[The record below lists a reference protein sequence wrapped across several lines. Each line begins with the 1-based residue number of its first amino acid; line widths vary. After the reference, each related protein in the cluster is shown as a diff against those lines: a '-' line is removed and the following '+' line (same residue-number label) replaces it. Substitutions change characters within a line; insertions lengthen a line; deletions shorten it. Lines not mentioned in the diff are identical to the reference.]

1 MSRSKK
7 ITRSRKIRKIRKIRK
22 TNKGKSRRYR
32 KNMSKYGGGCTN
44 CIGGIKPCSG
54 GNAAPY
60 ELNNHVNDPI
70 DPSSQM
76 DTRQLPNMAESGMKG
91 GGRSRKQY
99 NKLKKMKGGNM
110 LGSFSDFLLGTNTSS
125 NPVLSF
131 GSLPSAALSTSI
143 LAGSPPINSAPYV
156 QPISNIFSSTNPP
169 LV

>member
-7 ITRSRKIRKIRKIRK
+7 INRSRKIRK

-32 KNMSKYGGGCTN
+32 KQGGKHGGGCTN
-44 CIGGIKPCSG
+44 CKPFSG
-54 GNAAPY
+54 GNSGIVLPLPY
-60 ELNNHVNDPI
+60 ELNHYGGDPNN
-70 DPSSQM
+70 PSSQI
-76 DTRQLPNMAESGMKG
+76 DTRQLPNMAESGMK

-131 GSLPSAALSTSI
+131 GTLPSAALSTSI
-143 LAGSPPINSAPYV
+143 LAAASPINSAPYV
-156 QPISNIFSSTNPP
+156 QPISNIFSNTNPP

>member
-7 ITRSRKIRKIRKIRK
+7 ITRSRKISK

-32 KNMSKYGGGCTN
+32 KHGGKYGGGCTN
-44 CIGGIKPCSG
+44 CKPFSG
-54 GNAAPY
+54 GNAGIVLPY
-60 ELNNHVNDPI
+60 QLNNHVNDPTTQQI
-70 DPSSQM
+70 
-76 DTRQLPNMAESGMKG
+76 DTRQLPNMVGTGMKV

-131 GSLPSAALSTSI
+131 GTLPSAALSSSI
-143 LAGSPPINSAPYV
+143 LAAAAPINSAPYV

>member
-7 ITRSRKIRKIRKIRK
+7 INRSRKISK

-32 KNMSKYGGGCTN
+32 KKMGGCTN
-44 CIGGIKPCSG
+44 CKSFTLGGSKPFSG
-54 GNAAPY
+54 GNSGIVLPY
-60 ELNNHVNDPI
+60 QLNDHMHDPNNPSTII
-70 DPSSQM
+70 DA
-76 DTRQLPNMAESGMKG
+76 RQLPNMVGTGTHIKV

-131 GSLPSAALSTSI
+131 GTLPSAALSTSI
-143 LAGSPPINSAPYV
+143 LAAASPINSAPYV
-156 QPISNIFSSTNPP
+156 QPISNIFSNTNPP